1 MLLDADAGR
10 GPNPARLR
18 LIHIA
23 AVAAGNGLEFF
34 DFLIY
39 ATFAIYIGKAFFPT
53 HDPTV
58 SLLLS
63 LATFGIGFVTR
74 PIGGLVLGRLG
85 DRIGRKP
92 AMLISFSLMGV
103 GALGLA
109 ITPTYAQI
117 GIAAPIIV
125 ILARLVQG
133 FALGGEV
140 GPSTTFLVEAAP
152 ENRRGFFGAMQ
163 SASQGVAN
171 LAASGVAVLL
181 AFLLS
186 AGALAQWGWRVA
198 FLVGLV
204 IVPFGLM
211 VRRSLPETASE
222 DVRRAATVRQPIPWR
237 LVAIGVAVLASG
249 TINTYIG
256 SYMTTYAMDTLHLS
270 AKVAFGVG
278 VVNGVCGLV
287 FLPIGGWL
295 SDRFGRKAVMI
306 PGMIISAAML
316 LPALT
321 AILSL
326 HSVLVLYAATAA
338 VAIPGSLGS
347 APIIVSLT
355 ESFPASMRCL
365 AVGLIYAV
373 AISIF
378 GGTAQFIVAWLVH
391 VTHQPMAPA
400 WYRLVFSLIGI
411 GAALA
416 IPESSPA
423 KRRVPSL
430 APVLAA
436 S

>member
-1 MLLDADAGR
+1 MLLDADAAR
-10 GPNPARLR
+10 GPTPARLR

-117 GIAAPIIV
+117 GLAAPILV

-152 ENRRGFFGAMQ
+152 ENRRGLFGAMQ

-222 DVRRAATVRQPIPWR
+222 DVRRAAGVRQPIPWR

-249 TINTYIG
+249 TINTYVG

-278 VVNGVCGLV
+278 VVNGVCTV
-287 FLPIGGWL
+287 VCVPIGGWL
-295 SDRFGRKAVMI
+295 SDRFGRKVVMI
-306 PGMIISAAML
+306 PGMIVSAAML

-321 AILSL
+321 MILSL

-338 VAIPGSLGS
+338 VAIPGGLGS
-347 APIIVSLT
+347 AAIIVSLT

-373 AISIF
+373 AISVF
-378 GGTAQFIVAWLVH
+378 GGTAQLIVAWLVH
-391 VTHQPMAPA
+391 ATNQPMAPA

-423 KRRVPSL
+423 KRRLPSL
-430 APVLAA
+430 VPALVA

>member
-1 MLLDADAGR
+1 MLLDDAGR
-10 GPNPARLR
+10 GLSPARLR

-109 ITPTYAQI
+109 ITPTYAEI
-117 GIAAPIIV
+117 GVAAPIIV

-211 VRRSLPETASE
+211 VRRSLPETGSE
-222 DVRRAATVRQPIPWR
+222 DVRRAAAVRQPIPWR

-249 TINTYIG
+249 TINTYVG

-278 VVNGVCGLV
+278 VVNGVCTV
-287 FLPIGGWL
+287 VCVPIGGWL
-295 SDRFGRKAVMI
+295 SDRFGRKVVMI
-306 PGMIISAAML
+306 PGMMISAAML

-321 AILSL
+321 MILSL
-326 HSVLVLYAATAA
+326 RSVLVLYAATAA
-338 VAIPGSLGS
+338 VAIPSSVGG

-391 VTHQPMAPA
+391 ATHQPMAPA

-411 GAALA
+411 GAMLA

-430 APVLAA
+430 APALAA
-436 S
+436 P